1 MKQIYIVEDGRGNKK
16 IGMTGDIKRRVTQ
29 LKTAIPN
36 GIMSVM
42 ISDFME
48 NAREVEKQLHE
59 ANRAYRLSGEW
70 FSKVVD
76 FCDIDFSYSTL
87 DIARKSILTFQDSLI
102 TIAKD
107 KELTGEMKS
116 VLFFL
121 MGNLEFENYITI
133 KQVEIAKQLEMQK
146 TNVSRAMRLLV
157 GKSIILKV
165 REGTTTGYKLNPTYG
180 WKGKVENMEKAKEQ
194 MEKDKI
200 IKFPSAQ
207 EVSEGIESPDVETYT
222 DDIPY

>member
-16 IGMTGDIKRRVTQ
+16 IGITQDINRRVSQ

-36 GIMSVM
+36 GIISVM

-48 NAREVEKQLHE
+48 NARVIEKQLHE
-59 ANRAYRLSGEW
+59 ANKAYRLSGEW

-76 FCDIDFSYSTL
+76 FCEIDFSYSTI

-200 IKFPSAQ
+200 IKFSSAQ
-207 EVSEGIESPDVETYT
+207 EVSEADVETYT
-222 DDIPY
+222 DNIPY

>member
-1 MKQIYIVEDGRGNKK
+1 MKKNEEAQIFNKK
-16 IGMTGDIKRRVTQ
+16 TG
-29 LKTAIPN
+29 
-36 GIMSVM
+36 
-42 ISDFME
+42 
-48 NAREVEKQLHE
+48 EVKDGYFVYV
-59 ANRAYRLSGEW
+59 AYPKAKIRNTRW
-70 FSKVVD
+70 MM
-76 FCDIDFSYSTL
+76 
-87 DIARKSILTFQDSLI
+87 TFQDSLI

-133 KQVEIAKQLEMQK
+133 KQVEIANQLEMQK

-157 GKSIILKV
+157 AKNIILKV
-165 REGTTTGYKLNPTYG
+165 KEGTTTGYKLNPTYG

-200 IKFPSAQ
+200 IDFQSAR
-207 EVSEGIESPDVETYT
+207 GGLESPDVETYM
-222 DDIPY
+222 DEIPY

>member
-16 IGMTGDIKRRVTQ
+16 IGITQDINRRVSQ

-36 GIMSVM
+36 GIISVM

-48 NAREVEKQLHE
+48 NARVIEKQLHE
-59 ANRAYRLSGEW
+59 ANKAYRLSGEW

-180 WKGKVENMEKAKEQ
+180 RKGKVENMEKAKEQ

-200 IKFPSAQ
+200 INFP
-207 EVSEGIESPDVETYT
+207 Y
-222 DDIPY
+222 